1 MRIFFPA
8 CRPNFC
14 VILIQKKGLSVGGS
28 KRRDVPL
35 PIHSARCIYNLEH
48 SATSP
53 GRYLSLPLLSSFPR
67 SLRSEVEASVSPTDL
82 IDFQSHPR
90 GAINFR
96 QVAALNR
103 GASGTRNDKSAGSGG
118 EQNNQRFR
126 MKREFYLTAEMRRAA
141 LARRCSAANTRA
153 GQISFEIEITFRSF
167 ACYNLALP
175 SSCLINV
182 YTVSVLYKLPRRP
195 RD

>member
-1 MRIFFPA
+1 MD
-8 CRPNFC
+8 
-14 VILIQKKGLSVGGS
+14 QSVGI
-28 KRRDVPL
+28 RRSLSTPL
-35 PIHSARCIYNLEH
+35 AAFIISNTPRRLQRRS
-48 SATSP
+48 
-53 GRYLSLPLLSSFPR
+53 LSLSTTPRHPLAVR
-67 SLRSEVEASVSPTDL
+67 SRRAEVEASVSPTDL

-90 GAINFR
+90 CAINFR

-141 LARRCSAANTRA
+141 LARRCSAANTRT

-167 ACYNLALP
+167 ACYNLASP

-182 YTVSVLYKLPRRP
+182 YTVPLLHKLPRRRRDQP
-195 RD
+195 RERNKIIIS